1 MGFFSNFFQSTIG
14 KVITI
19 AAAVAITAFT
29 GGAAAGLF
37 GLAEGA
43 GGFIAAAAGLSGAA
57 AAAVGLAGSL
67 VAAALVTSA
76 LLSRSPTD
84 PLAGTNMS
92 LQDVL
97 GTRQLSGAQTSNSLP
112 WVVGNA
118 YISGQVFDT
127 VLSTDQQTIWYALAI
142 SEVGSSQTFAYDLQ
156 KTYWGDKLV
165 NFDGTD
171 ATKVAS
177 LVDNAGTTDTKIA
190 GNVFMYF
197 YTNGSSSGQNTSQ
210 TAIQIMNDAKI
221 PAANRW
227 ASTNTMYQTAFVIIK
242 IIYNQTAGVT
252 GLVTPKFRLTSNAPY
267 QKPGT
272 IWYEYMTNTRFG
284 MGFPAAQVDLIS
296 ANTWDAY
303 ADQVITYTPAAGG
316 SATQA
321 RYRLNGVL
329 DTKQRFRANLDLLMA
344 NADCFFRFDEINNK
358 WKVIP
363 NAAGTSVF
371 SFNDNNI
378 IGAFTFSPK
387 NLKDTYTSAVI
398 SFPDAAIRDQQ
409 NNVYLSVPSTLLTP
423 NVPYNPLNLTYALTT
438 DSIQAQYLA
447 NRILEQ
453 SQEDLIIQFNAS
465 YNAAGIEAGDIVDV
479 TNSTYGW
486 TGKLFRVAEVREQMD
501 DSFGLSVNLLCVE
514 YNAAVYDNFSI
525 TQFTPAA
532 NTNIADP
539 TFFGTLVAPTVSNS
553 MPITAVPS
561 FLLTGTVPAAGISN
575 ELDFFY
581 GTSNDPLASKL
592 LQALPNPQSTGY
604 APSSTLAI
612 TVTGLPAATYYFF
625 TRAKNSIGTSAFSAA
640 SSSFAWNPQPTG
652 STSGVSINPNWN
664 PAAILVPAN
673 SSNVATTVGQTAQ
686 LSVYLGASLLNFS
699 ASASDTGMAN
709 NTWRVDVATISSGLT
724 LTGPVAGAT
733 TATWTVSA
741 MTVNAATLNVSI
753 RYKDNA
759 GVVTAAGST
768 IVGFTEVVQAAA
780 GATATLNYNALIL
793 QQNADGSYPT
803 TAQNIVFT
811 LISGNTTLTKTQP
824 VSLNSSTGNIS
835 YGTPSG
841 DASITITTTGAG
853 SNVSGTVNFLQ
864 TSSGISLTSSILINK
879 NVPVTTFFV
888 VYQRSSTTAP
898 ETRPATP
905 SGGVIDTY
913 NNVVITPPTGW
924 SINPPAGTNVLYQAT
939 TTLTYI
945 RQVGT
950 YGIGLV
956 SWTTPQQSSQTLP
969 NGARYSW
976 DINGSTYTPVRVSF
990 DIFRLLTTSTTAPA
1004 TPTGGAV
1011 AIASSVGSLT
1021 APSGWTQQ
1029 VNQNTYDLEY
1039 KSSTVVFTTS
1049 DNTSYTPTWSAPLL
1063 SFLPPGTIA
1072 NTTINRIG
1080 VQPATVPS
1088 PTSAELTGVYNRS
1101 LPQFGD
1107 AVVIKYAGPPITYV
1121 SFTYDGTNWNQATSF
1136 IKGDQVVSGTITA
1149 NQIAAQT
1156 IIGNNIAAN
1165 TIAGTNIQAST
1176 ITSDKL
1182 LVSQLSAIS
1191 ANAGTLT
1198 AGTIT
1203 GTTSLVVGSSPVRNG
1218 LTMTGTGAEFNV
1230 SGNGDF
1236 AIGNATNSLVFDGT
1250 TLQVNGSLIATG
1262 NIKAKAVDATKI
1274 LIDNA
1279 TVIAGAAQDLQ
1290 VGKISSG
1297 QVVPG
1302 GTTVTY
1308 RSTAIGTTQST
1319 LTIYQW
1325 SSVPDTG
1332 FNAGNATVLLP
1343 ITFTISGYVF
1353 LYPTSYVQLNF
1364 TWQGDSSPG
1373 GGTNIAGSMQYKSNG
1388 TYTETISGV
1397 VPSLYN
1403 RSSTSKIIFSIFNI
1417 NATPGTLTVTPQSGV
1432 MVTWNAITNPA
1443 PSTKTII
1450 QYPGFNTYP

>member
-1 MGFFSNFFQSTIG
+1 MGFFSNFFNSTVG

-97 GTRQLSGAQTSNSLP
+97 GTRQLSGAQTSNALP

-118 YISGQVFDT
+118 FLSGQVFDT

-142 SEVGSSQTFAYDLQ
+142 SEVGTNQTFAFDFQ
-156 KTYWGDKLV
+156 NVYWGDKKV

-210 TAIQIMNDAKI
+210 TAIAVMNDSGIA
-221 PAANRW
+221 AANRW
-227 ASTNTMYQTAFVIIK
+227 PSTNVMYQAAFVIIK
-242 IIYNQTAGVT
+242 LKYNQTAGIT
-252 GLVTPKFRLTSNAPY
+252 GLVTPKFRITSNAAY

-272 IWYEYMTNTRFG
+272 IWYENMTNTRFG
-284 MGFPAAQVDLIS
+284 LGFPTAQVDQTS
-296 ANTWDAY
+296 ANAWDAY

-316 SATQA
+316 SATQP

-344 NADCFFRFDEINNK
+344 NADGFFRFDEVNNK
-358 WKVIP
+358 WQVIP

-378 IGAFTFSPK
+378 VGAFTFSPK
-387 NLKDTYTSAVI
+387 SLKDTYTSAVI

-409 NNVYLSVPSTLLTP
+409 NNVYLSVPNTLLTP

-465 YNAAGIEAGDIVDV
+465 YSAAGIEAGDIVDV
-479 TNSTYGW
+479 TNTTYGW
-486 TGKLFRVAEVREQMD
+486 NGKLFRVAEVREQMD

-514 YNAAVYDNFSI
+514 YNAQVYDNFSI
-525 TQFTPAA
+525 TQFTPAP

-539 TFFGTLVAPTVSNS
+539 TFFGTLAVPTVSNS
-553 MPITAVPS
+553 MPTTAVPS
-561 FLLTGTVPAAGISN
+561 FLLTGTIPAAGISN

-581 GTSNDPLASKL
+581 GTSNDPLVSKL

-686 LSVYLGASLLNFS
+686 LSVYLGANLLNFS
-699 ASASDTGMAN
+699 ASATDTGMAN

-724 LTGPVAGAT
+724 LTGPVAGTT

-753 RYKDNA
+753 RYKDNT
-759 GVVTAAGST
+759 GVVTAVGST
-768 IVGFTEVVQAAA
+768 IVGFTEVVQAA
-780 GATATLNYNALIL
+780 GGNTATLNYSALVL
-793 QQNADGSYPT
+793 PQNSDGSWPT
-803 TAQNIVFT
+803 TNVNIVFSLLT
-811 LISGNTTLTKTQP
+811 GASTITKTQP
-824 VSLNSSTGNIS
+824 VNSTNGVVT

-841 DASITITTTGAG
+841 DSGITVTTTGAG
-853 SNVSGTVNFLQ
+853 SATGGTVNFTQ
-864 TSSGISLTSSILINK
+864 TSSGISLTATVLLRPNT
-879 NVPVTTFFV
+879 PVSTTVV
-888 VYQRSSTTAP
+888 VYKRSTTTAP
-898 ETRPATP
+898 ETAPATP
-905 SGGVIDTY
+905 SGGSIDTQSGG
-913 NNVVITPPTGW
+913 ILTAPSGW
-924 SINPPAGTNVLYQAT
+924 SATIPSGTNVLYQSILLVT
-939 TTLTYI
+939 YVKQTGTLAI
-945 RQVGT
+945 AAGAW
-950 YGIGLV
+950 
-956 SWTTPQQSSQTLP
+956 STPYQSSQTLP
-969 NGARYSW
+969 NGATYAW
-976 DINGSTYTPVRVSF
+976 GPNGSTYTPVKVIF
-990 DIFRLLTTSTTAPA
+990 DIYTSLTTGVSPPA
-1004 TPTGGAV
+1004 TPVGGTAT
-1011 AIASSVGSLT
+1011 ITSNVGLVLPPTSWNT
-1021 APSGWTQQ
+1021 VPG
-1029 VNQNTYDLEY
+1029 NTYDLQY
-1039 KSSTVVFTTS
+1039 KSSGTVITVSDTS
-1049 DNTSYTPTWSAPLL
+1049 QYLVTWSTPTIWFNPA
-1063 SFLPPGTIA
+1063 GKIA
-1072 NTTINRIG
+1072 NTTINRLG
-1080 VQPATVPS
+1080 VQPATVPN
-1088 PTSAELTGVYNRS
+1088 PTSAELVTVYNRS
-1101 LPQFGD
+1101 QPQFGD
-1107 AVVIKYAGPPITYV
+1107 AVVVQYAGPPVTYV
-1121 SFTYDGTNWNQATSF
+1121 SFTYNGTTWTQAASF

-1149 NQIAAQT
+1149 NQIAVQ
-1156 IIGNNIAAN
+1156 
-1165 TIAGTNIQAST
+1165 S
-1176 ITSDKL
+1176 ITADRMN
-1182 LVSQLSAIS
+1182 VSNLAAIS
-1191 ANAGTLT
+1191 ANL
-1198 AGTIT
+1198 GTIT
-1203 GTTSLVVGSSPVRNG
+1203 GGNLTLGTNPVRTG
-1218 LTMTGTGAEFNV
+1218 LTMTGTGAQINV
-1230 SGNGDF
+1230 GGNGDF
-1236 AIGNATNSLVFDGT
+1236 AFGNSTNSVVFDGT
-1250 TLQVNGSLIATG
+1250 TVQINGSLIATG
-1262 NIKAKAVDATKI
+1262 NIQSNAVTASKMKI
-1274 LIDNA
+1274 DGVSI
-1279 TVIAGAAQDLQ
+1279 IAGSNDTARVGLINGNQ
-1290 VGKISSG
+1290 VTNQFNTATYLATFPLTGPFSGNTYNPIFQINNLPIYIGSPLDMNSTIAWSAPRPNSGSVSFTFEWYSTILGKLGAPS
-1297 QVVPG
+1297 VT
-1302 GTTVTY
+1302 TTVT
-1308 RSTAIGTTQST
+1308 SGT
-1319 LTIYQW
+1319 
-1325 SSVPDTG
+1325 
-1332 FNAGNATVLLP
+1332 GNATGTVLYSA
-1343 ITFTISGYVF
+1343 TNTNA
-1353 LYPTSYVQLNF
+1353 LY
-1364 TWQGDSSPG
+1364 
-1373 GGTNIAGSMQYKSNG
+1373 QYL
-1388 TYTETISGV
+1388 V
-1397 VPSLYN
+1397 VYGNVSVSILGFC
-1403 RSSTSKIIFSIFNI
+1403 SVSFSI
-1417 NATPGTLTVTPQSGV
+1417 NANTPLQKTLVTY
-1432 MVTWNAITNPA
+1432 
-1443 PSTKTII
+1443 PSI
-1450 QYPGFNTYP
+1450 NTYP